1 MGTIPPPEAL
11 QPSRV
16 DVAGDA
22 AAGLLAR
29 LFAGERAAIARA
41 ITAIENG
48 AAIAAPLMAGTRAKA
63 GRAHVL
69 GITGAPGAGKST
81 LVSALLGA
89 LLECGQQVAV
99 VAVDPSSPRT
109 GGAVLGDRIRM
120 GEFGGDRGVFIRS
133 LASRGQVG
141 GLTQTCAA
149 VVDLLDAAGFDT
161 VIVETVG
168 AGQSEV
174 EVAALADTTIVV
186 CPPGLGDDVQAAKAG
201 ILEIADVLVVSKA
214 DLPGA
219 ERALGELREMVAL
232 RSGDRGRIPVL
243 AVAAANRTGIA
254 EMLDA
259 VRAHA
264 AASGVARRLRVA
276 TSQDDADASPES
288 ARVARMYRHDR
299 FLRHAG
305 IEFVAGA
312 AGTATL
318 RMPIAA
324 RHLNFNGTCHGG
336 ALFTLADGAFGL
348 ACNSQG
354 VLAAAID
361 CHVTYQVAVRE
372 GEVLRAR
379 ASEASR
385 SKRVCVYRV
394 DVVRESDQK
403 LVSTFTGTAFIT
415 GRLNEPL
422 PLPPAG

>member
-1 MGTIPPPEAL
+1 
-11 QPSRV
+11 V
-16 DVAGDA
+16 DAVADA

-29 LFAGERAAIARA
+29 VLAGERAAIARA
-41 ITAIENG
+41 ITAVENS
-48 AAIAAPLMAGTRAKA
+48 AAIAAPLMAGVRAHA

-99 VAVDPSSPRT
+99 VAIDPSSPRT

-120 GEFGGDRGVFIRS
+120 GEFGADRGVFIRS

-149 VVDLLDAAGFDT
+149 VVDLLDAAKFDT

-174 EVAALADTTIVV
+174 EVATLADSTIVV

-232 RSGDRGRIPVL
+232 RAGDRGRIPVL
-243 AVAAANRTGIA
+243 AVAAADRTGIA
-254 EMLDA
+254 ALLDA
-259 VRAHA
+259 VHAHA
-264 AASGVARRLRVA
+264 AATGVARRLRAAPQEVG
-276 TSQDDADASPES
+276 DVGPEA

-361 CHVTYQVAVRE
+361 CHVTYQVAVRD
-372 GEVLRAR
+372 GDVLKAH
-379 ASEASR
+379 AVEASR

-394 DVVRESDQK
+394 DVVREHDQK
-403 LVSTFTGTAFIT
+403 LVSTFTGTAYIT
-415 GRLNEPL
+415 GHPNEPL